1 MKKFFITLIVSL
13 CAVQSIIAQD
23 VLITTEGDVMTVY
36 IDDIGSS
43 TIYYKT
49 ENSNAAQ
56 LQRIDKSKV
65 YMIKKADG
73 TKIDLSSS
81 STPIT
86 QTTTPAT
93 AQPMN
98 TELSEEAKQRNK
110 EQIAGINSRVPQ
122 LNEYAKI
129 GKKADML
136 YYAFGI
142 SDVIA
147 NDDIELE
154 IIDNSGSSDLYARDR
169 GITFTIKNNTQKTV
183 YIDLGNTF
191 FVSGSV
197 ATAYYTPT
205 TTSTVSSNS
214 SGVGV
219 NLGGVTG
226 AMGIG
231 GSVGKLANGVTV
243 GGGSNSTSV
252 SVTYSQRVIAIPPL
266 SKLTLEKMNFFTVGA
281 KYRASYDVYC
291 VWDTR
296 KIYTRVGKDD
306 IKTGDTFNYSNGNSP
321 FKCNFY
327 ATYSFTEDCSI
338 VKVIKTEL
346 YVRQIVAFDQRMA
359 YDVLDKNGCLGFFSY
374 MSEEQ
379 PETNMLR

>member
-1 MKKFFITLIVSL
+1 MKKFFITLIVL
-13 CAVQSIIAQD
+13 LYALQSVVAQD

-49 ENSNAAQ
+49 ENSDAAQ

-73 TKIDLSSS
+73 TNIDLSSA
-81 STPIT
+81 STPT
-86 QTTTPAT
+86 EKATTS
-93 AQPMN
+93 AQSMN

-110 EQIAGINSRVPQ
+110 ELIAGINSRVPQ

-142 SDVIA
+142 SDVIT

-197 ATAYYTPT
+197 ATAYYIPT

-231 GSVGKLANGVTV
+231 GSVGKLANGITV

-252 SVTYSQRVIAIPPL
+252 SVTYNQRVRAIPPL
-266 SKLTLEKMNFFTVGA
+266 SKLTLEKMNFFTAGA

-291 VWDTR
+291 LLDNR
-296 KIYTRVGKDD
+296 KIYTRKGIDD
-306 IKTGDTFNYSNGNSP
+306 IKTGDTFNYSNSDSP

-338 VKVIKTEL
+338 TKVIKTEL
-346 YVRQIVAFDQRMA
+346 YVRQIVAFNQRMA
-359 YDVLDKNGCLGFFSY
+359 YDVLDTNSCIGFFSY

-379 PETNMLR
+379 PITNMLR